1 MVGLSNVIKRY
12 PRRKEKREE
21 ERGMKKKEEEGEE
34 KERRGIRD
42 EEVKSFSYS
51 DTPTTYGINYVPR
64 QQGLPFTC

>member
-1 MVGLSNVIKRY
+1 
-12 PRRKEKREE
+12 
-21 ERGMKKKEEEGEE
+21 MKKKEEEGEE